1 MLISF
6 YNSFRSEIG
15 LAENQAKFYT
25 VSDLEMP
32 GLWGILLSEF
42 GFAGF
47 FVGIWIRQ
55 IYGLMDS
62 VQSEQLF

>member
-1 MLISF
+1 MVLLRIKRSF
-6 YNSFRSEIG
+6 I
-15 LAENQAKFYT
+15 T